1 MLTGGNRIS
10 PLIGLNNYRNSLPV
24 QDEVEER
31 RFWLK
36 YWSHSF
42 ESRKNGFGTSF
53 YLRNDLPK
61 QIILFFQFFFSKC
74 LAAQLFWGHF
84 WSILGQKMFTYCFYE
99 LILGFF
105 TVFGVVAIIS
115 FYSYQSFQSRPSA
128 IGMMHRYATGP
139 RTPNFKHV
147 FRSQKLPNID
157 ILILYPVLNCL
168 RINNI
173 KSV

>member
-1 MLTGGNRIS
+1 MDSGRHFTLGMIYPNR
-10 PLIGLNNYRNSLPV
+10 L
-24 QDEVEER
+24 
-31 RFWLK
+31 FC
-36 YWSHSF
+36 
-42 ESRKNGFGTSF
+42 
-53 YLRNDLPK
+53 
-61 QIILFFQFFFSKC
+61 FFQFFFSKC

-168 RINNI
+168 GIDNI